1 MTWED
6 KRKELEELMAV
17 AEKYNDSELTI
28 FIMRRLSALLKEI
41 QA

>member
-6 KRKELEELMAV
+6 KRKELEELMAIG
-17 AEKYNDSELTI
+17 EKYNDSELTL